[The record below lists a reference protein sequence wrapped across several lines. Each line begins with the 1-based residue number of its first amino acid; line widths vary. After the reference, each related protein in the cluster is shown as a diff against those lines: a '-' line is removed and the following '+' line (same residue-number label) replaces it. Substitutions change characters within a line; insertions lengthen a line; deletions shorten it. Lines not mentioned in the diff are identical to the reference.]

1 MKIARH
7 VLFALL
13 LLGVCAGAAS
23 AQLSVGA
30 GVQVGP
36 RGHASVDLGF
46 FYDSLASYGNWIER
60 PSYGWVWTPR
70 EVSAS
75 WRPYQAGHWV
85 WSDEGWTWLSD
96 EPYGWATYHYGRW
109 YQDPEIGWAW
119 VPGNDWAPAW
129 VSWQEG
135 NDYVG
140 WAPLPPGANVNVSNT
155 GGPGYDN
162 PPYDDNGYNDGY
174 DNGPA
179 YDDNGRYDSGPAYDG
194 GYAYDNSYGYDG
206 GYANYAYGIAPA
218 AYLFVPTRAFLSV
231 DLFDFFVPWVRV
243 SSFFGLTHN
252 CTSYGFYGG
261 RYFNRGIAFEH
272 VRHYYGNVPRYR
284 LAGLDGFRGRGYQVD
299 GNRVSFFRPQVSRG
313 WRGSPMDRAGAR
325 RSVVTAG
332 QFRNEHPDRQRAFA
346 QTNRQ
351 NRQDFGRNAQRTDAW
366 TNRQGDT
373 SRQGQGFRGD
383 RMGRNAQGWQQ
394 QDQATRQRSFDN
406 GRGQADRQQQF
417 NTQRQQQLNRQQW
430 QQNNAQRQ
438 QQYNAQRQQ
447 RWQQD
452 QANRQRQYN
461 SERSQ
466 PQTGWQRQY
475 NVQPQQRQQYQ
486 PQQRSYDNQR
496 GQQRQTQPQQQYRSD
511 AGRGQG
517 NRGQATRDQG
527 NRGQNNRGHDRDRR
541 QNGG

>member
-1 MKIARH
+1 MKITRN

-13 LLGVCAGAAS
+13 LLGVCAGTAS

-70 EVSAS
+70 DVSAS

-85 WSDEGWTWLSD
+85 WSDEGWTWLTD

-140 WAPLPPGANVNVSNT
+140 WAPLPPGANVNASNT
-155 GGPGYDN
+155 PGPDNAPGYDNGPGYDN
-162 PPYDDNGYNDGY
+162 APGYDDQGPAY
-174 DNGPA
+174 DNGQDYEDGPA
-179 YDDNGRYDSGPAYDG
+179 YDDNERYESSPVYGGGYGYDG
-194 GYAYDNSYGYDG
+194 GY
-206 GYANYAYGIAPA
+206 GYANYAYGIAPS

-243 SSFFGLTHN
+243 SSFFRLTRN

-261 RYFNRGIAFEH
+261 HYFNRGIAFEH
-272 VRHYYGNVPRYR
+272 VRRYYHDVPRYR

-332 QFRNEHPDRQRAFA
+332 QFRNQHPDRQRAFA

-366 TNRQGDT
+366 ANRQGDA

-383 RMGRNAQGWQQ
+383 RTGRNAQPWRQ
-394 QDQATRQRSFDN
+394 QDQAGRQRTFDN
-406 GRGQADRQQQF
+406 GQGQRQF
-417 NTQRQQQLNRQQW
+417 NAERQQQLNRQQW

-438 QQYNAQRQQ
+438 QQNNAQRQQ

-452 QANRQRQYN
+452 QATRQRSYESQ
-461 SERSQ
+461 RAQ
-466 PQTGWQRQY
+466 PQTGWQRQN

-486 PQQRSYDNQR
+486 PQRQAPPQR
-496 GQQRQTQPQQQYRSD
+496 QQYRND

-527 NRGQNNRGHDRDRR
+527 NRGQNNRGHGNDRR
-541 QNGG
+541 QHGG

>member
-1 MKIARH
+1 MKIARN

-13 LLGVCAGAAS
+13 LLGVSAGVAS

-30 GVQVGP
+30 GVQVG

-70 EVSAS
+70 DVSAS

-85 WSDEGWTWLSD
+85 WSDEGWTWLTD

-140 WAPLPPGANVNVSNT
+140 WAPLPPGANVNASYTPGPDNAP
-155 GGPGYDN
+155 GYNNGPGYDN
-162 PPYDDNGYNDGY
+162 APGYDDQAPAYDNDGQGY
-174 DNGPA
+174 EDGPA
-179 YDDNGRYDSGPAYDG
+179 YDDNERYESSPVYGGGYGVDG
-194 GYAYDNSYGYDG
+194 GY
-206 GYANYAYGIAPA
+206 GYANYAYGIAPS
-218 AYLFVPTRAFLSV
+218 AYLFVPVRSFLSV

-243 SSFFGLTHN
+243 SSFFGYTRN
-252 CTSYGFYGG
+252 CTSYRYYGG
-261 RYFNRGIAFEH
+261 HYFNRGIAFEH
-272 VRHYYGNVPRYR
+272 VRRYYHDVPRYR

-299 GNRVSFFRPQVSRG
+299 GNRVAFFRPQVSRS

-332 QFRNEHPDRQRAFA
+332 QFRNEHPDRQRNFA
-346 QTNRQ
+346 QMNRQ
-351 NRQDFGRNAQRTDAW
+351 NRQDRQGGGRNAQRTDAW
-366 TNRQGDT
+366 TRRQGDAAQ
-373 SRQGQGFRGD
+373 QGQGFRGD
-383 RMGRNAQGWQQ
+383 RTGRNGQRWQQ
-394 QDQATRQRSFDN
+394 QDPATRQRSFDN
-406 GRGQADRQQQF
+406 GRGQADRQQQL
-417 NTQRQQQLNRQQW
+417 NAQRQQLNRQQW

-438 QQYNAQRQQ
+438 QQYNAERQQQNNGQRQQ

-452 QANRQRQYN
+452 QATRQR
-461 SERSQ
+461 SFERA
-466 PQTGWQRQY
+466 
-475 NVQPQQRQQYQ
+475 QPQQRQQQY
-486 PQQRSYDNQR
+486 
-496 GQQRQTQPQQQYRSD
+496 QQRQQQVQPQRQAPPQRQQYRND
-511 AGRGQG
+511 AGRGQSRGEG
-517 NRGQATRDQG
+517 NRGHG
-527 NRGQNNRGHDRDRR
+527 NDRR
-541 QNGG
+541 QHGG

>member
-1 MKIARH
+1 MKITRN

-13 LLGVCAGAAS
+13 LLGVCAGTAS

-70 EVSAS
+70 DVSAT

-85 WSDEGWTWLSD
+85 WSDEGWTWLTD

-140 WAPLPPGANVNVSNT
+140 WAPLPPGANVNASNT
-155 GGPGYDN
+155 PGPDNAPGYDNGPGYDN
-162 PPYDDNGYNDGY
+162 APGYDDQGPAY
-174 DNGPA
+174 DNGQDYEDGPA
-179 YDDNGRYDSGPAYDG
+179 YDDNERYESSPVYGG
-194 GYAYDNSYGYDG
+194 GY
-206 GYANYAYGIAPA
+206 GYANYAYGIAPS

-243 SSFFGLTHN
+243 SSFFRLTRN

-261 RYFNRGIAFEH
+261 HYFNRGIAFEH
-272 VRHYYGNVPRYR
+272 VRRYYHDVPRYR

-299 GNRVSFFRPQVSRG
+299 GNRVAFFRPQVSRG
-313 WRGSPMDRAGAR
+313 WRGSPMDRAAAR

-332 QFRNEHPDRQRAFA
+332 QFRNQHPDRQRAFE

-351 NRQDFGRNAQRTDAW
+351 NRQDRQDVGRNAQRTDAW
-366 TNRQGDT
+366 TNRQGNAA
-373 SRQGQGFRGD
+373 RQGQGFRGD
-383 RMGRNAQGWQQ
+383 RTGRNGQRWQQ
-394 QDQATRQRSFDN
+394 QDPAIRQRSFDN
-406 GRGQADRQQQF
+406 GRGQADRQQ
-417 NTQRQQQLNRQQW
+417 W
-430 QQNNAQRQ
+430 QQNNAQRRQ
-438 QQYNAQRQQ
+438 QFDAQRQQQNNNTQ

-452 QANRQRQYN
+452 RATRQRSYESQ
-461 SERSQ
+461 RAQ
-466 PQTGWQRQY
+466 PQTGWQRQN

-486 PQQRSYDNQR
+486 PQRQAPPQR
-496 GQQRQTQPQQQYRSD
+496 QQYRND

-527 NRGQNNRGHDRDRR
+527 NRGQNNRGHGNDRR
-541 QNGG
+541 QHGG

>member
-1 MKIARH
+1 MKIARN

-23 AQLSVGA
+23 AQPSVGA

-70 EVSAS
+70 DVSAS

-140 WAPLPPGANVNVSNT
+140 WAPLPPGANVNASNT
-155 GGPGYDN
+155 GGPGPGYDN
-162 PPYDDNGYNDGY
+162 GPNGPGYDDQAPAYDNGQGYDNRQAY

-179 YDDNGRYDSGPAYDG
+179 YDDNGRYESGPV
-194 GYAYDNSYGYDG
+194 YDNGYGYDG
-206 GYANYAYGIAPA
+206 GYGYGNYAYGIAPA

-243 SSFFGLTHN
+243 SSFFGSTRN

-272 VRHYYGNVPRYR
+272 VRRYYHNVPRYR
-284 LAGLDGFRGRGYQVD
+284 LAGLDGFRGRGYQVE
-299 GNRVSFFRPQVSRG
+299 GNRLSFFRPQVSRG
-313 WRGSPMDRAGAR
+313 WRGSPLDRAGAR
-325 RSVVTAG
+325 RSVTTAG

-346 QTNRQ
+346 QTNGQ
-351 NRQDFGRNAQRTDAW
+351 GFGRNNQRD
-366 TNRQGDT
+366 NRQGFS
-373 SRQGQGFRGD
+373 SRQAQGD
-383 RMGRNAQGWQQ
+383 RSGQRWQ
-394 QDQATRQRSFDN
+394 QDQATRQRSFEN
-406 GRGQADRQQQF
+406 GRGQVDRQQFNAQRQQQNNNAQRQQQF
-417 NTQRQQQLNRQQW
+417 NQRQQTQQW

-438 QQYNAQRQQ
+438 Q
-447 RWQQD
+447 WQQD

-461 SERSQ
+461 SQRAQ
-466 PQTGWQRQY
+466 PQAGWQRQS
-475 NVQPQQRQQYQ
+475 V
-486 PQQRSYDNQR
+486 
-496 GQQRQTQPQQQYRSD
+496 
-511 AGRGQG
+511 
-517 NRGQATRDQG
+517 
-527 NRGQNNRGHDRDRR
+527 
-541 QNGG
+541 

>member
-1 MKIARH
+1 MKTTRN

-13 LLGVCAGAAS
+13 LLGVSAGAAS

-36 RGHASVDLGF
+36 RGHASVDFGF

-70 EVSAS
+70 DVSAS

-85 WSDEGWTWLSD
+85 WSDEGWTWLTD

-140 WAPLPPGANVNVSNT
+140 WAPLPPGANVNASYTPGPDNAP
-155 GGPGYDN
+155 GYDNGPGYDDQG
-162 PPYDDNGYNDGY
+162 PAYDNGPGY

-179 YDDNGRYDSGPAYDG
+179 YDDNERYESSPVYG
-194 GYAYDNSYGYDG
+194 GGYGYDG
-206 GYANYAYGIAPA
+206 GYGYANYAFGIAPS

-243 SSFFGLTHN
+243 SSFFGYTRN

-261 RYFNRGIAFEH
+261 HYFNRGIAFEH
-272 VRHYYGNVPRYR
+272 VRRFYHDVPRYR

-299 GNRVSFFRPQVSRG
+299 GNRVAFFRPEVSRS
-313 WRGSPMDRAGAR
+313 WRGSPMDRATAR

-346 QTNRQ
+346 QTN
-351 NRQDFGRNAQRTDAW
+351 GQRFQRDDQRVQRD
-366 TNRQGDT
+366 NRQGFS
-373 SRQGQGFRGD
+373 SRQAQGD
-383 RMGRNAQGWQQ
+383 RGGQRWQ

-406 GRGQADRQQQF
+406 GRGQVDR
-417 NTQRQQQLNRQQW
+417 QQLNRQW

-438 QQYNAQRQQ
+438 QQDFAGRQQ

-452 QANRQRQYN
+452 QASRQRSFDN
-461 SERSQ
+461 RSAQ
-466 PQTGWQRQY
+466 PQAGWQRQFA
-475 NVQPQQRQQYQ
+475 QPQPRQQYQ
-486 PQQRSYDNQR
+486 PR
-496 GQQRQTQPQQQYRSD
+496 QQQYQPRQQVQPQRQAPPQRQQYRND
-511 AGRGQG
+511 AGRS
-517 NRGQATRDQG
+517 NRGEA
-527 NRGQNNRGHDRDRR
+527 NRGRNNNHGNDHDRH
-541 QNGG
+541 GG